1 MGCKVSDLQPGEL
14 LDYAFNFTA
23 NLGPGSYSVAVALH
37 TTDSHLSRNYEW
49 VDLTLVFN
57 VVNISQSE
65 FVGMAWLP
73 PQVEFSR

>member
-1 MGCKVSDLQPGEL
+1 GES

-37 TTDSHLSRNYEW
+37 TNDSHLSRNYEW

-57 VVNISQSE
+57 VVNISQIE
-65 FVGMAWLP
+65 FVGMAWLQ
-73 PQVEFSR
+73 PQVECSR